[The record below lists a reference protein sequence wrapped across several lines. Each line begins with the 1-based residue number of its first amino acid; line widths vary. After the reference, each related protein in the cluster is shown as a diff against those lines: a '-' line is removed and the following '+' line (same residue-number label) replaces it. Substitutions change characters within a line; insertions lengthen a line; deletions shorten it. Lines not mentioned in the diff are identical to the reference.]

1 MVPRLKTQFNDSIIG
16 KVKEEFSLKNPMA
29 LPKIEKVVLNVGMG
43 RQLEG
48 TKLNA
53 KAKAQVLSDLTVI
66 SGQKPILVKA
76 KRSVS
81 NFKLRTG
88 YEIGAMVTLRG
99 DRMWEFLDRLIQ
111 VAIPRIKDFRGLR
124 DTSFDPRGSY
134 AFGVNEQGIFPEV
147 DMTTCDF
154 IHGMN
159 IQLVFKNSDR
169 EKSTFVLRE
178 LGIPFAKKEDKKKRN

>member
-1 MVPRLKTQFNDSIIG
+1 MQPRLKTKFNETTLDL
-16 KVKEEFSLKNPMA
+16 VKSEFSLKNPMA

-53 KAKAQVLSDLTVI
+53 KAKAQVLSDLTTI
-66 SGQKPILVKA
+66 SGQKPILIKA

-81 NFKLRTG
+81 NFKLRAG

-99 DRMWEFLDRLIQ
+99 DQMWEFLDRLIQ

-147 DMTTCDF
+147 DMTSCDF

-159 IQLVFKNSDR
+159 IQVVFKNSDKA
-169 EKSTFVLRE
+169 KSTFVLKD
-178 LGIPFAKKEDKKKRN
+178 LGIPFAKKEDKKRR

>member
-1 MVPRLKTQFNDSIIG
+1 MEPRLKTKFNGTTLDQ
-16 KVKEEFSLKNPMA
+16 VKSEFSMKNPMA

-53 KAKAQVLSDLTVI
+53 KSKAQVVSDLTVI
-66 SGQKPILVKA
+66 SGQKPILIKA

-81 NFKLRTG
+81 NFKLRAG

-99 DRMWEFLDRLIQ
+99 DQMWEFLDRLIQ

-134 AFGVNEQGIFPEV
+134 AFGINEQGIFPEV
-147 DMTTCDF
+147 DMTSCDF

-159 IQLVFKNSDR
+159 IQVVFKNSDK
-169 EKSTFVLRE
+169 EKSTFILKD
-178 LGIPFAKKEDKKKRN
+178 LGIPFAKKEDKKRR